1 MIELDN
7 VTKVYQLDSGPVHAL
22 RGVSLSIDSSD
33 FVAVVGQSGSGKST
47 MMNILGCLDKP
58 TSGRY
63 TLGGHDVGGLSDD
76 VRSRLRGRHFGFVF
90 QSYNLLPR
98 MSAVEQVELPLVYLG
113 VSNRRRR
120 AMEALARVDLADR
133 YHHWPNQLSGGQQQ
147 RVAIA
152 RSLVV
157 NPQVVL
163 ADEPTG
169 ALDTTTGAE
178 VMELLSNLVRERG
191 LIVILVTH
199 EAHIAAY
206 ADRTITMRDG
216 QIVDDSAVAEPE
228 GVSS

>member
-178 VMELLSNLVRERG
+178 VMELLSSLVRERG

-216 QIVDDSAVAEPE
+216 RIVDDSAVAEPE

>member
-113 VSNRRRR
+113 VANRRRR

-178 VMELLSNLVRERG
+178 VMELLSGLVRERG

-216 QIVDDSAVAEPE
+216 RIVDDSAVARPE